1 MKRNFVINLCF
12 LLFLNILV
20 KPFWIFGVER
30 SVQNI
35 VGAEEFGIYFSL
47 LNFSL
52 LLNIILDMGITNFNN
67 RNIAQNRNLL
77 DKSFSNLLALRLVLA
92 VVYTVI
98 SMAVAL
104 CIGYEWRQLKILSI
118 LIVNQ
123 FLQTLTL
130 YLRSNVSGLQMFK
143 TDSML
148 SVLDRLLMIVFCSIL
163 VWGHIFDTPIKI
175 EWFVLTQTA
184 SYLITAL
191 VAFFIVLS
199 KTTHFRLNFQL
210 KYFIA
215 FLKQSFPYALLIL
228 LMAFYNRIDSV
239 MLERILPDGKEQAGI
254 YAQAFRILEAASMFA
269 YLFSVL
275 LLPMFAK
282 MIKEKSN
289 VEGLSKTA
297 FVLIFVPAI
306 ALMCVCMFFSRDI
319 MELMYIDH
327 VEVSAVVLSVLM
339 VGFVGICITYIFGTL
354 LTSNGS
360 LKYLNIMAACG
371 MVLNIGLNFI
381 FIPKYGV
388 VGAALSSMITQLA
401 TGISQYII
409 AFKVFKFRFNLKF
422 TIGLILFV
430 ATSVA
435 MTYFA
440 TMLSLN
446 WFVISCCVLVACAII
461 AVIFRIFDIKSVLV
475 MLKET
480 VVKRRNAENQ

>member
-77 DKSFSNLLALRLVLA
+77 DKSLSNLLALRLVLA
-92 VVYTVI
+92 VIYTVI
-98 SMAVAL
+98 SMVIAL
-104 CIGYEWRQLKILSI
+104 CLGYEMRQLKILGI

-123 FLQTLTL
+123 FLQSMTL
-130 YLRSNVSGLQMFK
+130 YLRSNVSGMQMFK

-148 SVLDRLLMIVFCSIL
+148 SVLDRLLMIIFCSVL
-163 VWGHIFDTPIKI
+163 VWGHITDTPIKI

-184 SYLITAL
+184 SYFITVL
-191 VAFFIVLS
+191 VAFFIVFS
-199 KTTHFRLNFQL
+199 KTKHFRLNFQM

-215 FLKQSFPYALLIL
+215 FIKQSFPYALLIL

-239 MLERILPDGKEQAGI
+239 MLERMLPDGKEQAGI

-275 LLPMFAK
+275 LLPMFAR
-282 MIKEKSN
+282 MIKQKQN
-289 VEGLSKTA
+289 VEGLCKTA

-306 ALMCVCMFFSRDI
+306 ALMCACLFFNHEI
-319 MELMYIDH
+319 MELMYLEH
-327 VEVSAVVLSVLM
+327 VETSSIVLSILM

-371 MVLNIGLNFI
+371 MVLNIILNFI
-381 FIPKYGV
+381 LIPLYGV
-388 VGAALSSMITQLA
+388 IGAAISSMVTQLA
-401 TGISQYII
+401 TGLCQYII
-409 AFKVFKFRFNLKF
+409 AFRIFKFSFNPKF
-422 TIGLILFV
+422 TIATVLFV
-430 ATSVA
+430 AISVA
-435 MTYFA
+435 ATYFV
-440 TMLSLN
+440 TMIGYN
-446 WFVISCCVLVACAII
+446 WVVLVCGVLVFCVLLAVVLRILDLRSAMTMVKDSI
-461 AVIFRIFDIKSVLV
+461 AK
-475 MLKET
+475 
-480 VVKRRNAENQ
+480 KREQE

>member
-77 DKSFSNLLALRLVLA
+77 DKSLSNLLALRLVLA
-92 VVYTVI
+92 VVYIAI
-98 SMAVAL
+98 SLIIAL
-104 CIGYEWRQLKILSI
+104 CLGYELRQMKILGI
-118 LIVNQ
+118 LVVNQ
-123 FLQTLTL
+123 FLQSMTL
-130 YLRSNVSGLQMFK
+130 YLRSNVSGMQMFK

-148 SVLDRLLMIVFCSIL
+148 SVL
-163 VWGHIFDTPIKI
+163 VWGHVTDTPIKI

-184 SYLITAL
+184 AYFITAL
-191 VAFFIVLS
+191 VAFLIVFS
-199 KTTHFRLNFQL
+199 KTKHFRLNFQM

-215 FLKQSFPYALLIL
+215 FIKQSFPYALLIL

-239 MLERILPDGKEQAGI
+239 MLERMLPDGKEQAGI

-275 LLPMFAK
+275 LLPMFAR
-282 MIKEKSN
+282 MIKQKQN
-289 VEGLSKTA
+289 VEGLCKTA

-306 ALMCVCMFFSRDI
+306 SLMSVCLFFNREI
-319 MELMYIDH
+319 MGLMYFEHI
-327 VEVSAVVLSVLM
+327 ETSSIVLAILM

-371 MVLNIGLNFI
+371 MVLNIVLNFI
-381 FIPKYGV
+381 LIPHYGV
-388 VGAALSSMITQLA
+388 IGAAISSMVTQLA
-401 TGISQYII
+401 TGLCQYII
-409 AFKVFKFRFNLKF
+409 AFRLFKFNFNLKF
-422 TIGLILFV
+422 TIVTVIFV
-430 ATSVA
+430 AVSVA
-435 MTYFA
+435 GAYFA
-440 TMLSLN
+440 TMINCN
-446 WFVISCCVLVACAII
+446 WWVIICLVLVFCVVV
-461 AVIFRIFDIKSVLV
+461 AVLLRVLDLRLALV
-475 MLKET
+475 MIKDSIAKKKE
-480 VVKRRNAENQ
+480 QQ

>member
-77 DKSFSNLLALRLVLA
+77 DKSLSNLLALRLVLA
-92 VVYTVI
+92 VVYIAI
-98 SMAVAL
+98 SLIIAL
-104 CIGYEWRQLKILSI
+104 CLGYELRQMKILGI
-118 LIVNQ
+118 LVVNQ
-123 FLQTLTL
+123 FLQSMTL
-130 YLRSNVSGLQMFK
+130 YLRSNVSGMQMFK

-148 SVLDRLLMIVFCSIL
+148 SVLDRLLMIIFCSIL
-163 VWGHIFDTPIKI
+163 VWGHVTDTPIKI

-184 SYLITAL
+184 AYFITAL
-191 VAFFIVLS
+191 VAFLIVFS
-199 KTTHFRLNFQL
+199 KTKHFRLNFQM

-215 FLKQSFPYALLIL
+215 FIKQSFPYALLIL

-239 MLERILPDGKEQAGI
+239 MLERMLPDGKEQAGI

-275 LLPMFAK
+275 LLPMFAR
-282 MIKEKSN
+282 MIKQKQN
-289 VEGLSKTA
+289 VEGLCKTA

-306 ALMCVCMFFSRDI
+306 ALMSVCLFFNREI
-319 MELMYIDH
+319 MGLMYFEHI
-327 VEVSAVVLSVLM
+327 ETSSIVLAILM
-339 VGFVGICITYIFGTL
+339 IGFVGICITYIFGTL

-371 MVLNIGLNFI
+371 MVLNIILNFI
-381 FIPKYGV
+381 LIPHYGV
-388 VGAALSSMITQLA
+388 IGAAISSMITQLA
-401 TGISQYII
+401 TGLCQYII
-409 AFKVFKFRFNLKF
+409 AFRLFKFNFNLKF
-422 TIGLILFV
+422 TIVTVIFV
-430 ATSVA
+430 AVSGVGA
-435 MTYFA
+435 YFA
-440 TMLSLN
+440 TMINCN
-446 WFVISCCVLVACAII
+446 WWVIVCLVLVFCVVV
-461 AVIFRIFDIKSVLV
+461 AVLLRVLDLRLALV
-475 MLKET
+475 MIKDSISKKKE
-480 VVKRRNAENQ
+480 QQ